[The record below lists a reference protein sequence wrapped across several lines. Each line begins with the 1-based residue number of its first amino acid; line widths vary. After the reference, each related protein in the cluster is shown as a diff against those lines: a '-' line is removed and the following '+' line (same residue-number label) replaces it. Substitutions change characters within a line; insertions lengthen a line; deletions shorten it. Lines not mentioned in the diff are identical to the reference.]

1 MNPSISDDDPTPSLP
16 TASDRLR
23 GKIALVLGGGAS
35 GPGWSIGKACCATFA
50 HHGATVCVLDA
61 NLDAARD
68 ALAAVEQLGGTGLAL
83 AADVADADAMA
94 AAVAQVTDAYGR
106 IDILQANAGI
116 GKVGGPEDIT
126 LAEWQRIQA
135 VNVDSLLI
143 ASQLVVPVMRAN
155 REGTHGGGAIVTVSS
170 VAGLRYLGY
179 PHLAYSVSKAAVIH
193 YTRMLAQQYAGD
205 GIRANTVVPGLIDTP
220 RIRHTV
226 ARMFDADD
234 FEAARAARARQ
245 VPLKRM
251 GTPWEVANAV
261 AFLASDEAAYITGT
275 ELVVD
280 GGLIGKYV

>member
-1 MNPSISDDDPTPSLP
+1 MTTPSHPDDPQEFLP
-16 TASDRLR
+16 AASNRLR

-50 HHGATVCVLDA
+50 RHGASVCVLDA

-68 ALAAVEQLGGTGLAL
+68 ALAAVEQLGGNGLAL
-83 AADVADADAMA
+83 AADVADAIAMA
-94 AAVAQVTDAYGR
+94 AAIAQVTDRYGR

-155 REGTHGGGAIVTVSS
+155 RGGTHGGGAIVTVSS

-245 VPLKRM
+245 VPLARM